1 MAPTALTLR
10 QLDELAAAGFLDAEG
25 VAPLG
30 AVAERYAIALPPAL
44 AALIDKSDPN
54 DPIAKQ
60 FVPDAR
66 ESETV
71 EGDDPDPIG
80 DGLKSPV
87 KGLVHRY
94 PDRVLIKPIAA
105 CAVYCR
111 FCFRR
116 EMVGPGAEAMSDG
129 DWGAALSY
137 IAARPE
143 IWEVIL
149 TGGDPLFQSERRLA
163 ETTRRL
169 AAIPHV
175 KVLRWHTRLPVA
187 APERVNTTLAKALT
201 AGHDKTV
208 VVAVHANHSREL
220 TQEARAAIQ
229 RLRKAGVM
237 LISQSVL
244 LRGVN
249 DDAATLEALMRA
261 FVEAGVKPYY
271 LHHADR
277 APGTAHLRTTLARGQ
292 ALMAA
297 LKARLSRLA
306 MPTYV
311 LDLPGAFGK
320 VDATSAQREGASALY
335 RVKDRFGVEHVYED
349 MIVGEVRSA
358 VRGEHGAQRSSA
370 VNF

>member
-1 MAPTALTLR
+1 MAPPALTLR
-10 QLDELAAAGFLDAEG
+10 QLDELSAAGFLDETR
-25 VAPLG
+25 VAPLS

-44 AALIDKSDPN
+44 AALIDKSDAN

-60 FVPDAR
+60 FVPDSR
-66 ESETV
+66 ESESV
-71 EGDDPDPIG
+71 AGDDADPIG
-80 DGLKSPV
+80 DNLKSPV

-116 EMVGPGAEAMSDG
+116 EMVGPGGEAMNEA
-129 DWGAALSY
+129 DWAAALAY
-137 IAARPE
+137 VAARPE

-163 ETTRRL
+163 ETTKRL
-169 AAIPHV
+169 AAIAHV
-175 KVLRWHTRLPVA
+175 KILRWHTRLPVA
-187 APERVNTTLAKALT
+187 APERVNAAVAKALT

-208 VVAVHANHSREL
+208 VVAVHANHPREL
-220 TQEARAAIQ
+220 TTDARAAIA
-229 RLRKAGVM
+229 RLRKAGVV
-237 LISQSVL
+237 LVSQSVL

-249 DDAATLEALMRA
+249 DDVATLDALMRA

-277 APGTAHLRTTLARGQ
+277 APGTAHLRTTLAEGQ

-297 LKARLSRLA
+297 LKARLSGLA

-311 LDLPGAFGK
+311 LDLPGAHGK
-320 VDATSAQREGASALY
+320 VDATTARRDGASALY
-335 RVKDRFGVEHVYED
+335 RLKDRFDVEHVYRD
-349 MIVGEVRSA
+349 A
-358 VRGEHGAQRSSA
+358 VAGAQER
-370 VNF
+370 V